1 MQPVMRHEE
10 TNELGGVASMLN
22 DDELRGKADQ
32 IKGRVKDAV
41 GRATGDE
48 QLRDE
53 GAVDEAS
60 GKVQEGVGKGR
71 RKIGEAIEDLGNS
84 VKR

>member
-1 MQPVMRHEE
+1 MM
-10 TNELGGVASMLN
+10 N

-32 IKGRVKDAV
+32 VKGRVKDAV

-53 GAVDEAS
+53 GAADEAS
-60 GKVQEGVGKGR
+60 GKVQETLGKAR
-71 RKIGEAIEDLGNS
+71 RKVGETIEDIGEDI
-84 VKR
+84 KR

>member
-1 MQPVMRHEE
+1 
-10 TNELGGVASMLN
+10 MLN

-32 IKGRVKDAV
+32 VKGRVKDAV

-53 GAVDEAS
+53 AAADEAA
-60 GKVQEGVGKGR
+60 GKVQEGVGKAR
-71 RKIGEAIEDLGNS
+71 RKVGEAIEDIGDS
-84 VKR
+84 IKR